1 MATPSPTLVC
11 PNYTEEDHAVW
22 AALWVRQLPLAKQH
36 ACSFYLEGMEK
47 LNLDQQRLPDPVKI
61 SEHTNSLTNWA
72 LGDAEN
78 EYLGATE
85 WFNHIAERRFP
96 VTNYIRKMEELEYTP
111 MPDLFHEYFGHL
123 PFFTNPE
130 FADIAQMFGPLY
142 LSATEDYQRLAVA
155 RLWWFTTEFGL
166 IRENGALKILGAGL
180 LSSPGELLHALD
192 PNTPRFEFDIQRVA
206 ETASAPYGYHEHY
219 FIVNSLDHVR
229 QIILDYAEM
238 ENLPMPQLPMVV

>member
-36 ACSFYLEGMEK
+36 ACSFHLEGMEK
-47 LNLDQQRLPDPVKI
+47 LNLDRQRLPDPVKV
-61 SEHTNSLTNWA
+61 SEHTNSMTNWA

-85 WFNHIAERRFP
+85 WFDHIAERRFP

-123 PFFTNPE
+123 PFFTNQE
-130 FADIAQMFGPLY
+130 FGDIAQLFGPLY
-142 LSATEDYQRLAVA
+142 LSATEERQRLAVA

-166 IRENGALKILGAGL
+166 IRENGELKILGAGL

-192 PNTPRFEFDIQRVA
+192 PNTPRFEFDIRQVA
-206 ETASAPYGYHEHY
+206 ETASAPYGYHDHY
-219 FIVNSLDHVR
+219 FIVNSLEHVR

-238 ENLPMPQLPMVV
+238 ENLPVPQLPMVV